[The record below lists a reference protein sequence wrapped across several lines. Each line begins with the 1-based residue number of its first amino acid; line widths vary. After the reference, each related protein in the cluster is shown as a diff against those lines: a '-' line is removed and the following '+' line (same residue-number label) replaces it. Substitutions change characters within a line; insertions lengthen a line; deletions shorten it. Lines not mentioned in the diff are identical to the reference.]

1 MKLCPKC
8 KKEYISWLQ
17 LFCKKCNYQVGEE
30 YITTVGKWRWNAPT
44 IIPEQEEMI
53 LDKINWKKESDITAC
68 EHCYQNSKRVQLVLP
83 SQDEELKKGKKESD
97 NKLSYELDRYFIEAM
112 AKRMEQHKGKYPP
125 YNRQKPMDVQK
136 LKEALNRHNVEIQKG
151 NYDDEDKYDHLSAI
165 ACNAMF
171 IYYQLKNHV

>member
-1 MKLCPKC
+1 MKI
-8 KKEYISWLQ
+8 KEIQYHE
-17 LFCKKCNYQVGEE
+17 V
-30 YITTVGKWRWNAPT
+30 KWQNLAT
-44 IIPEQEEMI
+44 IIYDDWSLTTIPEEDMYNFDWVRAF
-53 LDKINWKKESDITAC
+53 LNK
-68 EHCYQNSKRVQLVLP
+68 QNSGQVQLVLP
-83 SQDEELKKGKKESD
+83 SQDEELKKDGLKHTLDSYYPAWKKESD

-112 AKRMEQHKGKYPP
+112 AKRMDQHKGKYPP

-171 IYYQLKNHV
+171 IYYQLKNHD

>member
-8 KKEYISWLQ
+8 KKKYIPWLQ

-53 LDKINWKKESDITAC
+53 LDKMNW
-68 EHCYQNSKRVQLVLP
+68 
-83 SQDEELKKGKKESD
+83 KKESD

-112 AKRMEQHKGKYPP
+112 AKRMDQHKWKYQP

-136 LKEALNRHNVEIQKG
+136 LKEALTRHLVEIQKD
-151 NYDDEDKYDHLSAI
+151 NYDDEAEYDHLSAI

-171 IYYQLKNHV
+171 IYYQLTNG

>member
-1 MKLCPKC
+1 MKI
-8 KKEYISWLQ
+8 KEIQYHE
-17 LFCKKCNYQVGEE
+17 V
-30 YITTVGKWRWNAPT
+30 KWQNLVT
-44 IIPEQEEMI
+44 IIYDDLSLTTIPEEDMYNFDWVRAF
-53 LDKINWKKESDITAC
+53 LNK
-68 EHCYQNSKRVQLVLP
+68 QNSKRVQLVLP

-112 AKRMEQHKGKYPP
+112 AKRMDQHKGKYPP

-136 LKEALNRHNVEIQKG
+136 LKEALTRHNVEIQKG

>member
-8 KKEYISWLQ
+8 KKKYIPWLQ

-53 LDKINWKKESDITAC
+53 LDKMNW
-68 EHCYQNSKRVQLVLP
+68 
-83 SQDEELKKGKKESD
+83 KKESD

-112 AKRMEQHKGKYPP
+112 AKRMDQHKGKYPP

-171 IYYQLKNHV
+171 IYYQLKQWHTTKM

>member
-8 KKEYISWLQ
+8 KKTYIPWLQ

-30 YITTVGKWRWNAPT
+30 YSAIEDKWRWKAPMIT
-44 IIPEQEEMI
+44 PEQEKTIAE
-53 LDKINWKKESDITAC
+53 KIKWQKES
-68 EHCYQNSKRVQLVLP
+68 N
-83 SQDEELKKGKKESD
+83 

-112 AKRMEQHKGKYPP
+112 AKRMDQHKGKYPP

-136 LKEALNRHNVEIQKG
+136 IKEALNRHNVEIQKG
-151 NYDDEDKYDHLSAI
+151 NYDDEDKLDHLSAI

-171 IYYQLKNHV
+171 IYYQLKSWHTTKM

>member
-1 MKLCPKC
+1 MKCPT
-8 KKEYISWLQ
+8 
-17 LFCKKCNYQVGEE
+17 CNKTIEH
-30 YITTVGKWRWNAPT
+30 ITTDWVWCCWNC
-44 IIPEQEEMI
+44 IK
-53 LDKINWKKESDITAC
+53 DKKESGIPWQSINLDMFPFTNDKDTNEQIKKLINDAYKK
-68 EHCYQNSKRVQLVLP
+68 EQPWIKLP
-83 SQDEELKKGKKESD
+83 SWEELKKGKKESD

-112 AKRMEQHKGKYPP
+112 AKRMDQHKGKYPP

-171 IYYQLKNHV
+171 IYYQLKNHD

>member
-1 MKLCPKC
+1 MKQRICFECWSKFLSDSEWICRTC
-8 KKEYISWLQ
+8 E
-17 LFCKKCNYQVGEE
+17 N
-30 YITTVGKWRWNAPT
+30 N
-44 IIPEQEEMI
+44 IIQETQEESVKDWYDI
-53 LDKINWKKESDITAC
+53 ASEEREKK
-68 EHCYQNSKRVQLVLP
+68 RW
-83 SQDEELKKGKKESD
+83 KKESD

-112 AKRMEQHKGKYPP
+112 AKRMDQHKGKYPP

-171 IYYQLKNHV
+171 IYYQLKNHESTIISQ

>member
-1 MKLCPKC
+1 MKLRPKC
-8 KKEYISWLQ
+8 KKKYISGLQ

-30 YITTVGKWRWNAPT
+30 YTTTVGKWRWNAP
-44 IIPEQEEMI
+44 IITPEQEEMI
-53 LDKINWKKESDITAC
+53 LDKMNW
-68 EHCYQNSKRVQLVLP
+68 
-83 SQDEELKKGKKESD
+83 KKESD

-112 AKRMEQHKGKYPP
+112 AKRMDQHKGKYPP

-171 IYYQLKNHV
+171 IYYQLKNNDLRKQ